1 MLTAQPQLSLLVFF
15 RAEKNREKSA
25 VAWSAE
31 PTRLFRR
38 NRADKKKTLPLESRV
53 DNKRKLYCRK
63 FTYVPLTVSQHRFKR
78 SCGSNITAL
87 ELRNTTRMPKVCQH
101 SDLMYRICI
110 GEIVTGSHWRSKN
123 AAVGRG
129 HTTIGPE
136 QAPA

>member
-25 VAWSAE
+25 VGRSPE

-38 NRADKKKTLPLESRV
+38 NRAKANGHKKTLPLESRV

-101 SDLMYRICI
+101 SDLMYRRKSY
-110 GEIVTGSHWRSKN
+110 GEPLAKQQCSGWAEPRAKKK
-123 AAVGRG
+123 
-129 HTTIGPE
+129 
-136 QAPA
+136 Q